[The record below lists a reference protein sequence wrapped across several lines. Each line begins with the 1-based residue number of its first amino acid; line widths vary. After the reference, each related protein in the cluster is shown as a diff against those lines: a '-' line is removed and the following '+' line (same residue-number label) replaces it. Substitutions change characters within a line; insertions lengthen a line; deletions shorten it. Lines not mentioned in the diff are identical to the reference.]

1 MHLGQCVA
9 ESTPVLVSAGQ
20 DSQSRDK
27 ELGQGIVTLF
37 KKPEDRG
44 NGGLGPLKNH
54 LTRVRIQASFLLKGG
69 RGVWLV
75 TDQLLGARI
84 LCSCGCL
91 GRSDH
96 KVPVNLH
103 QDNCYFLLCHP

>member
-54 LTRVRIQASFLLKGG
+54 LTRVRIQTAFMLKEE
-69 RGVWLV
+69 RMWLV
-75 TDQLLGARI
+75 IDNFSVLESFVLAAVLGLVI
-84 LCSCGCL
+84 
-91 GRSDH
+91 
-96 KVPVNLH
+96 V
-103 QDNCYFLLCHP
+103 FL

>member
-9 ESTPVLVSAGQ
+9 ESTPILLSAGQ

-44 NGGLGPLKNH
+44 DGGLGPLKNH
-54 LTRVRIQASFLLKGG
+54 LTRVRIQTAFMLKEE
-69 RGVWLV
+69 RMWLV
-75 TDQLLGARI
+75 IDNFSVLESFVLAAVLGLVI
-84 LCSCGCL
+84 
-91 GRSDH
+91 
-96 KVPVNLH
+96 V
-103 QDNCYFLLCHP
+103 FL